1 MKNQR
6 RLLWC
11 LCLFS
16 ASAWAQQTTAPEA
29 GSHDLAS
36 TGSAFLRVCD
46 RPDAS
51 SESGHIRALCMAY
64 VSGVSDGAQFIAIGR
79 LHGPLFCLTEDAD
92 NWHLF
97 AA

>member
-1 MKNQR
+1 MENER
-6 RLLWC
+6 CLL
-11 LCLFS
+11 LSLLLFS
-16 ASAWAQQTTAPEA
+16 IFACGQQTTAPES
-29 GSHDLAS
+29 GSHDLAR
-36 TGSAFLRVCD
+36 TGAAFLRVCD

-51 SESGHIRALCMAY
+51 SESNHIRALCMAY